1 MLVDADILFVPGC
14 ETASRLGLVSPGRA
28 LESPSRLWCCPS
40 CCRGVGGIA
49 PGLMVCPRDCQGA
62 GSVAHD
68 AHAQRRMVLPPRLC
82 RALDALFFCFDG
94 FGLGL
99 WLSLIKIVLGLIGLE
114 FSLSVVIC

>member
-1 MLVDADILFVPGC
+1 
-14 ETASRLGLVSPGRA
+14 
-28 LESPSRLWCCPS
+28 
-40 CCRGVGGIA
+40 
-49 PGLMVCPRDCQGA
+49 MVCPRDCQGA

-68 AHAQRRMVLPPRLC
+68 AHAQRRMVLPPRFC

-114 FSLSVVIC
+114 FSLSVVMLD